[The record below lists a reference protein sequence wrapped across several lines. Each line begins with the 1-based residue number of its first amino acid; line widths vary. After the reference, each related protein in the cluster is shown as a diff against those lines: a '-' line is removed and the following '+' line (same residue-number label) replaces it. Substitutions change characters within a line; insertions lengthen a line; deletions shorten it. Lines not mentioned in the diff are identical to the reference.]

1 MVRVVPLLLV
11 TILLCPLSPEAQ
23 KYYVTPTPPPN
34 PDCPLDQP
42 CHTLS
47 YYASNASS
55 LFNDRENVSLLF
67 LDGVHNNIM
76 DISLVISRVQSLTIA
91 GVNESLDDKNP
102 RASIQFTLRMTN
114 VSVLTVNN
122 IQLQSDLIIC
132 HVEWFICQDTIYE
145 NLTVSIFSST
155 TKGVLITDSTF
166 LRSDIVAHFSGT
178 HSTTVQIANTVS
190 QGSRSMYSA
199 FDFTILT
206 NTEISI
212 VNSTFGNKNYGL
224 VFNVERD
231 TYITITNTTFV
242 NNEFGFY
249 ITKENYQGR
258 EQTMVVLNIETSL
271 FIQNQVSF
279 YFFNSDTME
288 NTPVGN
294 YSILFRN
301 ISVINNFANGAAAT
315 SFANGAA
322 ATRIVTIRGPATL
335 NLDSCLFDN
344 NIGATVLQLSDVDL
358 YFRGNTT
365 FSNNAGI
372 RGRAMV
378 MINTMMRL
386 NIGTHIS
393 FINNTASEVGG
404 AIWVTPE
411 VSPTISNSLTR
422 YPPCFY
428 QLIFNLAEPLNNQT
442 LPVSVTFSGNKA
454 RTRGDDIYGA
464 ALQSNCQMTPNR
476 QISSFMV
483 QDKIFR
489 FHNRSLLSIS
499 SNPKRI
505 CLCQDKEP
513 ICVTNYL
520 NVSVTPGEK
529 FNLSVAL
536 VGNDFGLVTG
546 GVYALDTS
554 GEDVSFFFSPREKLQ
569 SITDLRCTDIE
580 YSIHPVSENSTTVE
594 LLLATDSISA
604 SIQRIL
610 FQRQDVLTEYRSSIK
625 QYMQKNEITAQLLN
639 APVFIRLT
647 IFPCPSGMNLTEET
661 YNTCQCQ
668 QGLTEFVKNCE
679 AINNTGV
686 LYRNGTS
693 WIGTSPFNNTT
704 ILANK
709 YCPFGY
715 CRSDKLGV
723 NLDNP
728 DIQCA
733 LNHSGVLCG
742 GCPPGLSRA
751 IGSSRCIDCPDN
763 NGVALLVV
771 FIVAGVVL
779 VLFIKLLD
787 ITVAHGTI
795 NGLILYANII
805 WINQGIFFP
814 LLSEQANQNLSNL
827 YYFLRVFVAWL
838 NLDFGIETCFIK
850 GLDAYGKTWLQF
862 VFPTYLWLI
871 ALLIVLLCRYSTRAT
886 KIFGYNAVAVLSTLF
901 LLSYTKLQRTIV
913 LSLGASQLS
922 QLNPNNIQVTWRLD
936 SNIKY
941 FGYPH
946 AFLFLM
952 ALAVLVFLCL
962 PFILILLFVG
972 HLHRLPCASIAS
984 RAIKSRPLLDTFIGP
999 LKAKHQY
1006 WVGLTFLIRGI
1017 LVVTATIFE
1026 AANPTVNIDLV
1037 VLVSALLC
1045 TVALKVYKKKYLF
1058 LLEFT
1063 FLFNLVILGVAFLS
1077 TDDPESRVVCTCI
1090 SVAISFLIFVGIVVY
1105 HLYLIVSKYYRA
1117 QKVQEPIQQQ
1127 SIKTVTA
1134 TTYDVD
1140 MGDFL
1145 TKTWLEFR
1153 EDILESN

>member
-1 MVRVVPLLLV
+1 MDDLHGVLTKQPKQSYKFTKPRHKSVTINIPDLHNYNYNIYAGSMSMVRVFPLLLV

-23 KYYVTPTPPPN
+23 EYYVTPTPPPN

-42 CHTLS
+42 CHILS

-91 GVNESLDDKNP
+91 GVNESLDDGNP

-114 VSVLTVNN
+114 VSVLIVNN
-122 IQLQSDLIIC
+122 IQLQQSDLILG
-132 HVEWFICQDTIYE
+132 HVEWFISQDTIYE
-145 NLTVSIFSST
+145 NSPVSIFSNT
-155 TKGVLITDSTF
+155 TKGVYIKDSTF
-166 LRSDIVAHFSGT
+166 LRSAIMAKMSGNHF
-178 HSTTVQIANTVS
+178 TTVQIANTVS
-190 QGSRSMYSA
+190 QGSHSIYSA

-206 NTEISI
+206 NTKISI
-212 VNSTFGNKNYGL
+212 ANSTFGNKNYGL

-231 TYITITNTTFV
+231 TYITIINTTFV

-258 EQTMVVLNIETSL
+258 EQTVVLNIENSL
-271 FIQNQVSF
+271 FIQNEVSF

-288 NTPVGN
+288 NIPVVN

-315 SFANGAA
+315 A
-322 ATRIVTIRGPATL
+322 IVTIRGPATL

-344 NIGATVLQLSDVDL
+344 NIGVTVLQLSDADL
-358 YFRGNTT
+358 YFLGNTT
-365 FSNNAGI
+365 FSNNNGI
-372 RGRAMV
+372 RGGAMV
-378 MINTMMRL
+378 VSNTMMWL
-386 NIGTHIS
+386 NNGTHIS

-411 VSPTISNSLTR
+411 VSPTFSNSLTR
-422 YPPCFY
+422 YLPCFY
-428 QLIFNLAEPLNNQT
+428 QLTFDLAEPLDNQT
-442 LPVSVTFSGNKA
+442 LLVSVTFSGNKA
-454 RTRGDDIYGA
+454 RRGGDDIYGA
-464 ALQSNCQMTPNR
+464 ALQSNCKMTPNR
-476 QISSFMV
+476 RIGSYMV

-529 FNLSVAL
+529 FNLSIAL

-554 GEDVSFFFSPREKLQ
+554 GEDVNFFFSPREKLQ

-580 YSIHPVSENSTTVE
+580 YSVHPVRENTTNVE

-604 SIQRIL
+604 SIQRNL
-610 FQRQDVLTEYRSSIK
+610 FQRQDVLTEYRISIK

-763 NGVALLVV
+763 NGVALLVHCKNR
-771 FIVAGVVL
+771 VV
-779 VLFIKLLD
+779 
-787 ITVAHGTI
+787 TVTTKCGDGH
-795 NGLILYANII
+795 Y
-805 WINQGIFFP
+805 
-814 LLSEQANQNLSNL
+814 LSESLHGG
-827 YYFLRVFVAWL
+827 
-838 NLDFGIETCFIK
+838 D
-850 GLDAYGKTWLQF
+850 
-862 VFPTYLWLI
+862 
-871 ALLIVLLCRYSTRAT
+871 LCM
-886 KIFGYNAVAVLSTLF
+886 
-901 LLSYTKLQRTIV
+901 
-913 LSLGASQLS
+913 
-922 QLNPNNIQVTWRLD
+922 W
-936 SNIKY
+936 
-941 FGYPH
+941 
-946 AFLFLM
+946 
-952 ALAVLVFLCL
+952 
-962 PFILILLFVG
+962 
-972 HLHRLPCASIAS
+972 
-984 RAIKSRPLLDTFIGP
+984 
-999 LKAKHQY
+999 
-1006 WVGLTFLIRGI
+1006 
-1017 LVVTATIFE
+1017 
-1026 AANPTVNIDLV
+1026 
-1037 VLVSALLC
+1037 
-1045 TVALKVYKKKYLF
+1045 
-1058 LLEFT
+1058 
-1063 FLFNLVILGVAFLS
+1063 
-1077 TDDPESRVVCTCI
+1077 
-1090 SVAISFLIFVGIVVY
+1090 
-1105 HLYLIVSKYYRA
+1105 
-1117 QKVQEPIQQQ
+1117 
-1127 SIKTVTA
+1127 
-1134 TTYDVD
+1134 
-1140 MGDFL
+1140 
-1145 TKTWLEFR
+1145 
-1153 EDILESN
+1153 